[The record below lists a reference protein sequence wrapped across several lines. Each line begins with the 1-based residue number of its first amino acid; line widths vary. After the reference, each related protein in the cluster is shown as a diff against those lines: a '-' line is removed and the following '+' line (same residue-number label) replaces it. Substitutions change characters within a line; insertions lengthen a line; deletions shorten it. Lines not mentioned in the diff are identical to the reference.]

1 MQSLMES
8 LTNWLMKHDDF
19 IIFINISMFITLFI
33 AVGRSWIIITDD
45 LIWSSFVLI
54 VIVSML
60 SVLYSLSLSRV

>member
-1 MQSLMES
+1 MES